1 MRPPNALVGSAAL
14 VALALFPAAAAVA
27 SAGGAPGP
35 TFSGGARYGSGVPRP
50 AVKPVASRLTVSPRS
65 VVAGQAPPRVRFRVR
80 QRGIEHVQARIV
92 VVRLP
97 RRAAVARMSLGWVHT
112 GRQVAARWPRGV
124 ALRAGHYL
132 VQLHVKDSRGHTL
145 RRSALH
151 PGRTR
156 IVVRGL
162 RRKAPPPV
170 VARPPVVAAP
180 PVVAVPRPPPATLP
194 APAASPGG
202 PGIFPVAGAFDF
214 GGVDGRF
221 GAGRPGHIHQGQDIL
236 ATAGTPV
243 VAPYGGTVLSTSF
256 QKRGAGE
263 YVVLAGVDGRS
274 YFFAHCIRRST
285 AVAEDA
291 AVAAGQQLCQVG
303 STGTA
308 SGSHL
313 HFEIWSVGWR
323 IAGGF
328 PIDPLPEL
336 RAWARR

>member
-1 MRPPNALVGSAAL
+1 
-14 VALALFPAAAAVA
+14 
-27 SAGGAPGP
+27 
-35 TFSGGARYGSGVPRP
+35 
-50 AVKPVASRLTVSPRS
+50 VASRLTVSPRS

-97 RRAAVARMSLGWVHT
+97 RRAAVARMSLGWVQT
-112 GRQVAARWPRGV
+112 GRQVAARWPAGLV
-124 ALRAGHYL
+124 LRAGHYL
-132 VQLHVKDSRGHTL
+132 VQLHVNDSRGHTL
-145 RRSALH
+145 RRSARH

-162 RRKAPPPV
+162 RRNAPPT
-170 VARPPVVAAP
+170 VAAP
-180 PVVAVPRPPPATLP
+180 PQVAATPPAAVPRPPSATLP
-194 APAASPGG
+194 APVASPGG
-202 PGIFPVAGAFDF
+202 PGVFPVAGAFDF

-236 ATAGTPV
+236 AAAGTPV
-243 VAPYGGTVLSTSF
+243 VAPYGGTVSSTSF
-256 QKRGAGE
+256 QARGAGE
-263 YVVLAGVDGRS
+263 YVVLDGVDGRS
-274 YFFAHCIRRST
+274 YFFAHCIRHST
-285 AVAEDA
+285 TVAEHA

-313 HFEIWSVGWR
+313 HFEIWNVGWR